1 MIRATEAIS
10 LNGTLR
16 GGGGLQSEPFTY
28 RYLKLGE
35 RKKNKAINVIGDF
48 CCFRK
53 NVPKNFLINFV
64 FYLKL
69 LFLLGSSIQFHQ
81 VASKMTVGFC

>member
-10 LNGTLR
+10 RNGTLR
-16 GGGGLQSEPFTY
+16 GGGGLQSEP
-28 RYLKLGE
+28 LSPI
-35 RKKNKAINVIGDF
+35 AIKSWEKGKRI

-69 LFLLGSSIQFHQ
+69 LFLLGSSIQFYQ